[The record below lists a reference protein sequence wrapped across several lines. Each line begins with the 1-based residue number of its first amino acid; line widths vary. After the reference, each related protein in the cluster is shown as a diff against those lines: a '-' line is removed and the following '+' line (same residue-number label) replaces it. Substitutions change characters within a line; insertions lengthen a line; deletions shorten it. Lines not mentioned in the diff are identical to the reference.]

1 MKIYYW
7 SPFTSK
13 VATIKAVINS
23 AYGLRKYFK
32 IETSIINSS
41 GEWNSYR
48 KKLRQKNVKI
58 INFNNN
64 TKNKIEIEGFV
75 KSRLIYIKIFIFS
88 FFPLLNLLKKNKPD
102 YMVVH
107 LITSLPLILF
117 FFFKFETKLILRI
130 SGLPKLNL
138 IRKLLWKLAKNKIY
152 LITVPTKDTLK
163 YLNKNKIFE
172 SNKILYL
179 PDPVYDEKE
188 ISLRFKRNSIF
199 FKNYIL
205 NIGRLTRQKN
215 QKLLIE
221 AFEKISK
228 KYSQLKLL
236 ILGDGEKYHELKNLV
251 HQLNLNKKVKLLG
264 HVNNPYEYIS
274 KCRCLV
280 STSLWEDPGFVM
292 IEAARLKKI
301 VISSNCPNG
310 PKEFLKN
317 GKAGYLF
324 KNNNEYDF
332 VKKFNLFINEKKNI
346 IKRKISRAK
355 ENSKKYSILN
365 HSKRFS
371 KFIK

>member
-1 MKIYYW
+1 M
-7 SPFTSK
+7 
-13 VATIKAVINS
+13 
-23 AYGLRKYFK
+23 
-32 IETSIINSS
+32 
-41 GEWNSYR
+41 
-48 KKLRQKNVKI
+48 
-58 INFNNN
+58 
-64 TKNKIEIEGFV
+64 
-75 KSRLIYIKIFIFS
+75 
-88 FFPLLNLLKKNKPD
+88 
-102 YMVVH
+102 
-107 LITSLPLILF
+107 
-117 FFFKFETKLILRI
+117 
-130 SGLPKLNL
+130 
-138 IRKLLWKLAKNKIY
+138 
-152 LITVPTKDTLK
+152 PTKDTLK

-179 PDPVYDEKE
+179 PDPVYDDKE
-188 ISLRFKRNSIF
+188 ISLRFKRNSTF

-236 ILGDGEKYHELKNLV
+236 ILGDGEKYYELKNLV

-292 IEAARLKKI
+292 IEAERLKKI

>member
-75 KSRLIYIKIFIFS
+75 KSRLVYIKIFIFS

-179 PDPVYDEKE
+179 PDPVYDDKE

-332 VKKFNLFINEKKNI
+332 VKKFYLFINEKKNI